1 MNQTASTG
9 PSASTEPAS
18 AGPIFTPPAD
28 ILEKGDTVVLLLDV
42 PGADPASLDVTLDKH
57 VLTIEARVTLAAPE
71 GYAAEH
77 IEFQNGTYERRFV
90 FSERM
95 DGESA
100 VGSGAADER
109 VAHQPGGQRAEA
121 DREGKR
127 GIADARPE
135 LLPLPA

>member
-57 VLTIEARVTLAAPE
+57 VLTIEARVTLAAPD
-71 GYAAEH
+71 GYAPEH

-95 DGESA
+95 DGDHIDA
-100 VGSGAADER
+100 TLKDGVLRLTVPKAPDTAAKKIS
-109 VAHQPGGQRAEA
+109 VKAE
-121 DREGKR
+121 
-127 GIADARPE
+127 
-135 LLPLPA
+135 

>member
-1 MNQTASTG
+1 MNQTASNG
-9 PSASTEPAS
+9 PSASTESAS

-57 VLTIEARVTLAAPE
+57 VLTIEARVTLAAPG

-95 DGESA
+95 DGDHIDA
-100 VGSGAADER
+100 TLKDGVLRLTVPKAPDTAAKKIS
-109 VAHQPGGQRAEA
+109 VKAE
-121 DREGKR
+121 
-127 GIADARPE
+127 
-135 LLPLPA
+135 

>member
-1 MNQTASTG
+1 MNQTASNG

-57 VLTIEARVTLAAPE
+57 VLTIEARVTVAAPE
-71 GYAAEH
+71 GYAPEH

-90 FSERM
+90 FSEQM
-95 DGESA
+95 DGDRIDA
-100 VGSGAADER
+100 TLKDGVLRLTVPKAADTATKKIS
-109 VAHQPGGQRAEA
+109 VKAE
-121 DREGKR
+121 
-127 GIADARPE
+127 
-135 LLPLPA
+135 

>member
-1 MNQTASTG
+1 MNQTASNG
-9 PSASTEPAS
+9 PSASTESAS

-57 VLTIEARVTLAAPE
+57 VLTIEARVTVAAPE
-71 GYAAEH
+71 GYAPEH

-95 DGESA
+95 DGDHIDA
-100 VGSGAADER
+100 TLKDGVLRLTVPKAPDTAAKKIS
-109 VAHQPGGQRAEA
+109 VKAQ
-121 DREGKR
+121 
-127 GIADARPE
+127 
-135 LLPLPA
+135 

>member
-9 PSASTEPAS
+9 PSASIEPAS
-18 AGPIFTPPAD
+18 AGPIVTPPAD
-28 ILEKGDTVVLLLDV
+28 ILERGDTVVLLLDV

-57 VLTIEARVTLAAPE
+57 VLTIEARLTLAAPE

-95 DGESA
+95 DGDHIDA
-100 VGSGAADER
+100 TLKDGVLRLTVPKAPDTAAKKIS
-109 VAHQPGGQRAEA
+109 VKAE
-121 DREGKR
+121 
-127 GIADARPE
+127 
-135 LLPLPA
+135 

>member
-1 MNQTASTG
+1 MNQTTSTG

-28 ILEKGDTVVLLLDV
+28 ILEKGDTVALLLDV

-95 DGESA
+95 DADHIDATLKDGVLRLTVPKAHDSA
-100 VGSGAADER
+100 AKKISVK
-109 VAHQPGGQRAEA
+109 AE
-121 DREGKR
+121 
-127 GIADARPE
+127 
-135 LLPLPA
+135 

>member
-9 PSASTEPAS
+9 PSASTEPTS
-18 AGPIFTPPAD
+18 AGPIVTPPAD
-28 ILEKGDTVVLLLDV
+28 ILEKGDTVVLLLDL

-95 DGESA
+95 DGDHIDA
-100 VGSGAADER
+100 TLKDGVLRLTVPKAPDTAAKKIS
-109 VAHQPGGQRAEA
+109 VKAE
-121 DREGKR
+121 
-127 GIADARPE
+127 
-135 LLPLPA
+135 

>member
-1 MNQTASTG
+1 MNQTTSTG

-28 ILEKGDTVVLLLDV
+28 ILEKGDTVALLLDV

-95 DGESA
+95 DGDHIDATLKDGVLRLTVPKAHDSA
-100 VGSGAADER
+100 AKKISVK
-109 VAHQPGGQRAEA
+109 AE
-121 DREGKR
+121 
-127 GIADARPE
+127 
-135 LLPLPA
+135 